1 MPTDIV
7 IHTDKTFQ
15 QIDYSE
21 KVLRN
26 REFVRCHFIGCDFS
40 KADLRTNDFED
51 CTFETCNL
59 TMVNLQGVGLRNIL
73 FKDCKVMGIDFSAL
87 NKFMF
92 SFSFENCQLNYS
104 IFYRTKLKKMKFV
117 NSSLREVDFSEAD
130 LSDSTFSKC
139 DLLGATFS
147 GTNLEKVDFRTA
159 TNVIL
164 DPDNNKMKKAKFTI
178 HQLEFLLSKYQLDI
192 ENSMA

>member
-1 MPTDIV
+1 MNTDIV

-15 QIDYSE
+15 QVDYSE
-21 KVLRN
+21 KALRN
-26 REFVRCHFIGCDFS
+26 REFVRCHFVGCDFS

-59 TMVNLQGVGLRNIL
+59 TMANLQGVGLRNIL
-73 FKDCKVMGIDFSAL
+73 FKDCKVMGVDFSAL

-92 SFSFENCQLNYS
+92 SFSFESCQLNYS
-104 IFYRTKLKKMKFV
+104 IFYGTKLKKMQFV

-130 LSDSTFSKC
+130 LSGSTFSEC